1 MDLSEKM
8 VSSQTI
14 FEGKI
19 IKVMKDQ
26 AQLPDGS
33 MANREVVA
41 HPGGVCVLALDED
54 RNVTLVKQFRYP
66 IQQQLVE
73 LPAGKLEYG
82 EEHYPAA
89 VRELSEETGLEA
101 AEWTYLGYMLSS
113 PGFCTERIHMY
124 LARGLT
130 RQKQHLDEDEF
141 LDVLAVPFE
150 KLAEQVM
157 DGTITD
163 GKTVAATLKT
173 KVLLDL

>member
-1 MDLSEKM
+1 MELTEKM

-33 MANREVVA
+33 LAGREVVA
-41 HPGGVCVLALDED
+41 HPGGVCVLALDKD
-54 RNVTLVKQFRYP
+54 RTVTLVKQFRYP

-150 KLAEQVM
+150 KLVEQVM

>member
-1 MDLSEKM
+1 MELTEKM

-33 MANREVVA
+33 LAGREVVA

-54 RNVTLVKQFRYP
+54 RTVTLVKQFRYP
-66 IQQQLVE
+66 IQRQLVE

-150 KLAEQVM
+150 KLVEQVM